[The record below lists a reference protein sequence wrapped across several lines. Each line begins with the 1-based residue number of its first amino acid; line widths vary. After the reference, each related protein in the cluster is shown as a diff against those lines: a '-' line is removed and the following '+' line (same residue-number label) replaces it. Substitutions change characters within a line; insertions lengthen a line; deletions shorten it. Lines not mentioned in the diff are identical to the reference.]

1 MYIYFLKIH
10 TITKSCGSRWGP
22 WVYCN
27 DRIYIQSIDD
37 VVYHDIRYP
46 DVLFYI
52 DLNSNSPAVK
62 LLFDSSSGYAKIPKN
77 TAIKASLI
85 GGTFKVISET
95 EIEKI
100 WNFFLLKIFTHFAT
114 TVTFDYQGNFRVY
127 PSKFDS
133 GRIFGILGDYNG
145 VASDDKTR
153 TKCGT
158 VTTEAAF
165 FDCYKWL
172 KSFEEIIFNFIPIMH
187 VE

>member
-10 TITKSCGSRWGP
+10 TITKSCRSRWAP

-77 TAIKASLI
+77 SFLI
-85 GGTFKVISET
+85 
-95 EIEKI
+95 
-100 WNFFLLKIFTHFAT
+100 
-114 TVTFDYQGNFRVY
+114 
-127 PSKFDS
+127 
-133 GRIFGILGDYNG
+133 
-145 VASDDKTR
+145 
-153 TKCGT
+153 
-158 VTTEAAF
+158 
-165 FDCYKWL
+165 
-172 KSFEEIIFNFIPIMH
+172 
-187 VE
+187 